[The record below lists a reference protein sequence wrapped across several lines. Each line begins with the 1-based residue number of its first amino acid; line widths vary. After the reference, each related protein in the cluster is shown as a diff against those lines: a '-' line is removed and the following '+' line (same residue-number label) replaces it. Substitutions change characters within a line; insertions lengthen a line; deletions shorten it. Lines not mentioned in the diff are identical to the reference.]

1 MKKSFLQDHPLMTA
15 MLHTDTVDKAIRNVG
30 ACVADGCDAICW
42 QVCQLQEQFHNAE
55 SYRRVLDAAG
65 DKPVYVTYYRHHFNE
80 KKSDDTLADGLLT
93 LAESGATLCDVMG
106 DLYDMMPGELTMDAA
121 AIQKQ
126 KQLINA
132 LHASG
137 VEVLMS
143 SHINEF
149 MPADRVLEIAM
160 EHQSRGADISKIVT
174 GAQNMEEEIENL
186 RITALLKEKL
196 DIPFLFLSAGESII
210 HRRIG
215 PMLGRCM
222 WLCKQ
227 EYVEPGVQ
235 VYPLLK
241 KLKVMVDNF

>member
-1 MKKSFLQDHPLMTA
+1 MTA

-30 ACVADGCDAICW
+30 ACVADGCDAVCW
-42 QVCQLQEQFHNAE
+42 QVCQLQECFQTEENFC
-55 SYRRVLDAAG
+55 RVFDAA
-65 DKPVYVTYYRHHFNE
+65 DEKPFYVTYYRHHFNE
-80 KKSDDTLADGLLT
+80 GKSEDSLAAGLLT
-93 LAESGATLCDVMG
+93 LAKSGATLCDVMG
-106 DLYDMMPGELTMDAA
+106 DLFDPVPGELTMDTDAVR
-121 AIQKQ
+121 KQ
-126 KQLINA
+126 RQLIDT

-137 VEVLMS
+137 AEVLMS

-149 MPADRVLEIAM
+149 RPADRVLEIAL

-174 GAQNMEEEIENL
+174 GAQTIEEEIENL

-196 DIPFLFLSAGESII
+196 SIPFLFLSAGESTI

-215 PMLGRCM
+215 PMLGCCM

-235 VYPLLK
+235 LQPLLK
-241 KLKVMVDNF
+241 KLRIMRENF